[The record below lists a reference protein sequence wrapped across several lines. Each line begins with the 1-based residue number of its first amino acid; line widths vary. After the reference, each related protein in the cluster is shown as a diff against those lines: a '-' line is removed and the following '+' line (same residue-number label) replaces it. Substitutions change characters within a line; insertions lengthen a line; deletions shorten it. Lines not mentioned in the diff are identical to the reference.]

1 MSLMKGVKHFKSCW
15 TGGSST
21 RQTPWGEERSWSALT
36 GIVGK
41 ILYMKEGHRNS
52 LKYNVLKDE
61 CLFVLDGEIEV
72 EYGSELSIKDPTMHP
87 FQKKILSSG
96 ECLNVQSG
104 SPYRI
109 KALTAARVI
118 EIGTGLREHKI
129 RIEDDYGRK

>member
-1 MSLMKGVKHFKSCW
+1 MSLMKSIKHFKSCW

-41 ILYMKEGHRNS
+41 ILYMKQGHRNS

-96 ECLNVQSG
+96 E
-104 SPYRI
+104 YRI